1 MMTLVEKSAI
11 MMPYTQRS
19 TADPNEE
26 ENTMDQQGLTILYAR
41 LSNEDALD
49 GERNSIQNQRSI
61 LTKYAEDHGFTNIK
75 VLVDDGYTGTNFN
88 RPGVQEGLRLVEEG
102 KVSTWIVKDMSRFG
116 RDYLQVGHYTE
127 LVFPSHDVRFI
138 AINDGVDSSRGDNE
152 FTPFRNLFNDFYA
165 KDTSKKVRAVMRNRG
180 TSGQHMGKPPYGY
193 MEDPMRRGYWVVDPE
208 AAKVVKRIFD
218 LAMAGLGPCKIA
230 RVLEADN
237 VLTARS
243 HYASQKGKP
252 LPAEPYAWKEAS
264 VEDILA
270 RMEYNGCTCN
280 FKSYSKSYK
289 LKKRIPNAEADMYIV
304 QGTQEAIV
312 PMEQWKR
319 VQELR
324 KNKRRNTKADHHG
337 LFSGLLFCADCGSKL
352 TFATCCTDSFRHDH
366 YICSHYRSGHGDC
379 TGHYIREDALAE
391 IVLDR
396 IRAVNEFVRVDVEGF
411 EEEWLHCSQK
421 EQERAIRENEKR
433 IAQIRKRLADIDTL
447 QSRIYED
454 SVLGNLSRERW
465 QKMSRDYDA
474 EQERL
479 QLELEVLAESMEQ
492 QQDDVDAV
500 AQFKRLAAKYLD
512 VPELTPTIVNE
523 YIQKIIV
530 HAPEKDRGIRTQRIQ
545 IIFNF
550 ADVAME
556 SPLNA
561 SAEIVTKR
569 QAKTA

>member
-1 MMTLVEKSAI
+1 
-11 MMPYTQRS
+11 
-19 TADPNEE
+19 
-26 ENTMDQQGLTILYAR
+26 
-41 LSNEDALD
+41 
-49 GERNSIQNQRSI
+49 
-61 LTKYAEDHGFTNIK
+61 
-75 VLVDDGYTGTNFN
+75 
-88 RPGVQEGLRLVEEG
+88 
-102 KVSTWIVKDMSRFG
+102 
-116 RDYLQVGHYTE
+116 
-127 LVFPSHDVRFI
+127 
-138 AINDGVDSSRGDNE
+138 
-152 FTPFRNLFNDFYA
+152 
-165 KDTSKKVRAVMRNRG
+165 
-180 TSGQHMGKPPYGY
+180 
-193 MEDPMRRGYWVVDPE
+193 MRRGYWVVDPE

-304 QGTQEAIV
+304 QDTQEAIV
-312 PMEQWKR
+312 PMEQWQR

-352 TFATCCTDSFRHDH
+352 TFATCATDKYKHDH
-366 YICSHYRSGHGDC
+366 YICSRYRGGRGDC
-379 TGHYIREDALAE
+379 SGHYILEDALAE

-421 EQERAIRENEKR
+421 EQEREIRENEKR
-433 IAQIRKRLADIDTL
+433 IAQIRKRIADIDTL
-447 QSRIYED
+447 QTRIYED
-454 SVLGNLSRERW
+454 SVLGNLPRERL

-479 QLELEVLAESMEQ
+479 KLELEVLEESVFQ
-492 QQDDVDAV
+492 QQDEANAV
-500 AQFKRLAAKYLD
+500 EQFKRLAAKYLD

-530 HAPEKDRGIRTQRIQ
+530 HAPEKDKGIRTQRIQ

-550 ADVAME
+550 ADAAMD

-561 SAEIVTKR
+561 SAEIVTNR